1 MNSILII
8 STGGTFNKIY
18 NPKNGKL
25 EIDKS
30 NKALKS
36 IEKEWLTKLN
46 YDSII
51 HKDSLDFTDEDR
63 EFLVN
68 YINNCKYNKIV
79 IIHGTDTI
87 DLSSKVV
94 DSQNIKKSIVFTGAM
109 VPFSI
114 SPIEATANLALAI
127 GFCKNAKVGTYIA
140 MNGLVSSYDKVIKN
154 RDIGKFEIKM

>member
-1 MNSILII
+1 MNSILIL

-30 NKALKS
+30 NQALKS
-36 IEKEWLTKLN
+36 IEKKWLTKLN

-63 EFLVN
+63 ELLAH
-68 YINNCKYNKIV
+68 YIKDSDYNKIV
-79 IIHGTDTI
+79 VIHGTDTI
-87 DLSSKVV
+87 DLSSKVI
-94 DSQNIKKSIVFTGAM
+94 DSKNLNKSIVFTGAM

-114 SPIEATANLALAI
+114 DPIEATANLSLAI
-127 GFCKNAKVGTYIA
+127 GFCNNADVGTYIA
-140 MNGLVSSYDKVIKN
+140 MNGLVASYDKVIKN
-154 RDIGKFEIKM
+154 RDIGKFEIK

>member
-1 MNSILII
+1 MNSILIL

-18 NPKNGKL
+18 NPINGKL

-30 NKALKS
+30 NIALKC
-36 IEKEWLTKLN
+36 IEKKWLIKLN

-63 EFLVN
+63 ELLAKYVSG
-68 YINNCKYNKIV
+68 CDYNKIV
-79 IIHGTDTI
+79 VIHGTDTI

-94 DSQNIKKSIVFTGAM
+94 DSKNIKKSIVFTGAM

-114 SPIEATANLALAI
+114 DPIEATSNLALAI
-127 GFCKNAKVGTYIA
+127 GFCQNANAGTYIA
-140 MNGLVSSYDKVIKN
+140 MNGLVSSYDRVIKN
-154 RDIGKFEIKM
+154 RDIGKFEIK